1 MVFFNGCMPP
11 KEGPREVATEV
22 ETSVDLDAAAGVAT
36 EADIEV
42 LTGVD
47 VNVQV
52 NAGASID
59 VLVIS
64 PTDPAL
70 VLAPSGSVERDLDR

>member
-1 MVFFNGCMPP
+1 MVLFNGCMPP

-22 ETSVDLDAAAGVAT
+22 ETSVDLDAAAGAAT
-36 EADIEV
+36 EADAEV

-52 NAGASID
+52 NEGASID

-64 PTDPAL
+64 LTDPAL